1 MLHKIKMYRHV
12 FFLSGMLLPTCRA
25 VTDATREHLYKH
37 TGVRPSCVQ
46 RLGVLFLLTI
56 AGLGTYSN
64 TCALEGPVG
73 VNNDIKLWLDANPKY
88 LYKDSTCSNK
98 VGGTGD
104 AVHCWED
111 RSGNGAHTIQY
122 FSRGLPTYAAHTI
135 NGQPVLQF
143 NKATRDGLWH
153 QLASLDRWSGAY
165 TLFLVVQQRDP
176 VSSIGSFQ
184 SYFSNGNRRANHFQ
198 LAHGKNAHASSVWV
212 WTSNSGSSTKF
223 ESSSLEPRIYVASH
237 QDDTT
242 ITTYTNGRKNQSRTS
257 SNGRDF
263 DHYKIN
269 LNRRG
274 NAGNA
279 SYIAEVALYSRTLDD
294 CEFYDVY
301 KYLLDKYGIP
311 DETMPEG
318 ASALHSIYQEF
329 LDMNEGIDGTTGGDY
344 IRVDG
349 TADSNIRAINASG
362 GDDIVYIKGWGAATN
377 SSVDGSGGNDT
388 LIIDSSIY
396 SGKTTNKVTF
406 TTGGDITYN
415 NFSKV
420 VSSSDFPFETTGL
433 EEPKGCDN
441 ECPSGN
447 TAPVGV
453 PAAVSFSSRS
463 LGSDTLV
470 FQGQFDFDDWSGD
483 LVAYEL
489 EDDGSLGDQKWRAA
503 EMLESKDLSTTTDWT
518 SYNDHAIATSKGQKF
533 EWSELD
539 TAQQDDLNASDNKGS
554 ERLNYLRGDD
564 SNEAPD
570 GLNFRQRSSRLGDVF
585 RSRPV
590 YVGVPNL
597 AWPDTGAFDYGEAT
611 RYSDFSTAQQS
622 RPPMVYVGANDGALH
637 GFHAETGNEV
647 LRYFPGDLYEAS
659 DKAGYHFLTD
669 PDYDHLPYVD
679 GTPVVSD
686 AYIKTSDAGEKSWRT
701 ILVGTQGGGG
711 SGLFALDITEPDI
724 FNDDGTSADN
734 VVLWEFTQD
743 NFADLGY
750 TYSRPTVALLNDG
763 RWAAI
768 TGNGDTDDGLDGYL
782 LILYLEGGIDDW
794 SGGGS
799 VDDYIA
805 IPTNEFGGLSS
816 PTVIDTDGDGDGD
829 RAYAGDAEGNLW
841 VFDLSSEDSDDWEV
855 ANGGDPLFENTR
867 DDPQPITVKP
877 TVVRHPTVSSDATNA
892 PNVMVLFGTGRLNTE
907 DDKSD
912 TTVQTFYGIW
922 DRGDKNLTAADDL
935 AAQEFVFE
943 DENTRITNPSL
954 EVNYKGSEYGW
965 YIDLLTDTNPIGE
978 RVVSDAVVRGDMIFF
993 NTVIPTEDPCEYGGT
1008 GWEMSV
1014 RIENGGSS
1022 MSPVVDQNDDGLF
1035 NNEDSSE
1042 VNLAGDSEPT
1052 AVGHSG
1058 KKVEDDEGLPGGPAI
1073 VGDKLFTRG
1082 SKEGEQPK
1090 DTALA
1095 PVTGSTPVGRL
1106 SWEQLFP
1113 SQ

>member
-1 MLHKIKMYRHV
+1 V
-12 FFLSGMLLPTCRA
+12 VVGF
-25 VTDATREHLYKH
+25 
-37 TGVRPSCVQ
+37 
-46 RLGVLFLLTI
+46 
-56 AGLGTYSN
+56 GTHS
-64 TCALEGPVG
+64 AAADLVGPVG
-73 VNNDIKLWLDANPKY
+73 INEGIKLWLDAAEKNVKRKADCNKPIKPNK
-88 LYKDSTCSNK
+88 KDWVN
-98 VGGTGD
+98 
-104 AVHCWED
+104 CWKD
-111 RSGNGAHTIQY
+111 ISGNDAHVKTWNPNAYRPPKKFNPPKWVKNVIGGKPALY
-122 FSRGLPTYAAHTI
+122 FGP
-135 NGQPVLQF
+135 GQG
-143 NKATRDGLWH
+143 DGLIK
-153 QLASLDRWSGAY
+153 QLSTSDRWEGDY
-165 TLFLVVQQRDP
+165 TLFLVVKQEESDP
-176 VSSIGSFQ
+176 EEKS
-184 SYFSNGNRRANHFQ
+184 SYFSTGNNTDSMQ
-198 LAHGKNAHASSVWV
+198 IGHGA
-212 WTSNSGSSTKF
+212 
-223 ESSSLEPRIYVASH
+223 
-237 QDDTT
+237 DDTT
-242 ITTYTNGRKNQSRTS
+242 KDSIWVWMNDSDDSTRFTGSSEIEFRIYAVRDGDAKRITYTNGKLES
-257 SNGRDF
+257 SEDIENGRKFTD
-263 DHYKIN
+263 YQIN
-269 LNRRG
+269 LDRTRKIYNG
-274 NAGNA
+274 
-279 SYIAEVALYSRTLDD
+279 SYIAEVVLYSRDLDD

-301 KYLLDKYGIP
+301 KYLLDKY
-311 DETMPEG
+311 EFAVPEG
-318 ASALHSIYQEF
+318 ANALNNIHTFAEE
-329 LDMNEGIDGTTGGDY
+329 NGGGINGTNAGDY
-344 IRVDG
+344 IQIDG
-349 TADSNIRAINASG
+349 SDDNNVESING
-362 GDDIVYIKGWGAATN
+362 GGGNDIVYIKGWGKAKN
-377 SSVDGSGGNDT
+377 SSVNGSDGNDT
-388 LIIDSSIY
+388 LIIDDSIVKTIIRGGTGA
-396 SGKTTNKVTF
+396 GKVEFLTR
-406 TTGGDITYN
+406 GDITYN

-420 VSSSDFPFETTGL
+420 VSSSGFPFETMGL
-433 EEPKGCDN
+433 EEPEGCDD

-489 EDDGSLGDQKWRAA
+489 EDDGSLGDQKWSAA
-503 EMLESKDLSTTTDWT
+503 EMLESKDLLPNTDWT
-518 SYNDHAIATSKGQKF
+518 SYNDHDIATSTGQKF
-533 EWSELD
+533 EWSGLE

-554 ERLNYLRGDD
+554 ERLDYLRGNR
-564 SNEAPD
+564 SNEQPAGP
-570 GLNFRQRSSRLGDVF
+570 FRSRNRLLGDIF

-611 RYSDFSTAQQS
+611 RYSDFTAAQQS

-647 LRYFPGDLYEAS
+647 LRYFPGDLYEAG

-686 AYIKTSDAGEKSWRT
+686 AFIKTTPSGDPSWRT
-701 ILVGTQGGGG
+701 VLVGTEGGGG

-724 FNDDGTSADN
+724 INEDGASAED

-743 NFADLGY
+743 NFEDLGY
-750 TYSRPTVALLNDG
+750 TYSRPTIALLNDE

-768 TGNGDTDDGLDGYL
+768 TGNGDAPEGLDGYL
-782 LILYLEGGIDDW
+782 LILYLRGGIDDW
-794 SGGGS
+794 SGEGS

-816 PTVIDTDGDGDGD
+816 PTVIDTDGDGVAD
-829 RAYAGDAEGNLW
+829 RAYVGDTEGNLW
-841 VFDLSSEDSDDWEV
+841 VFDLSSEDPDNWDV

-912 TTVQTFYGIW
+912 TAVQTFYGIW
-922 DRGDKNLTAADDL
+922 DRGDKNLTSSDDL

-993 NTVIPTEDPCEYGGT
+993 NTVIPTEDSCEYGGT
-1008 GWEMSV
+1008 GWMMSV

-1035 NNEDSSE
+1035 NNEDTSE
-1042 VNLAGDSEPT
+1042 VTLAGDSEKT
-1052 AVGHSG
+1052 DVGHSG

-1095 PVTGSTPVGRL
+1095 PVTDSGPVGRL